1 VKWLLIVFVAFLVTA
16 TPKENKWK
24 TTKVIAMQHATSG
37 TVSAQRSVEHPEELD
52 AGPQPEETDLD
63 LRRHLQTFRRA
74 HPYREVQVAGRRWRY
89 IVGGQG
95 ERTLL
100 LLPGSLV
107 PDLFFIPIEV
117 LERDFR
123 VIVPA
128 YAAVPTMVAL
138 VAGVAAI
145 LDTEGME
152 RVDVIGSSF
161 GGYVAQCFVRAYPAR
176 VDRLILA
183 ETGVRHF
190 VSWAPSI
197 ALLARLMNVLP
208 ARLVRFLMW
217 RLWSTLFTPPTSQ
230 RAFWG
235 ELMQE
240 ILTTQLSKANF
251 VSETKIIA
259 DFSAH
264 YHFSSG
270 DLAAW
275 SGKILIL
282 ESERDEAYRPANRAR
297 TRAVYPQARM
307 HTIRNATHSAIATH
321 TEEYIRTMRE
331 FLAEH

>member
-1 VKWLLIVFVAFLVTA
+1 MQPA
-16 TPKENKWK
+16 TVNITP
-24 TTKVIAMQHATSG
+24 V
-37 TVSAQRSVEHPEELD
+37 QRGGERAEEAASDLKRRLD
-52 AGPQPEETDLD
+52 A
-63 LRRHLQTFRRA
+63 FRRT
-74 HPYREVQVAGRRWRY
+74 HPYRELQVAGRRWRY
-89 IVGGQG
+89 VVGGQG
-95 ERTLL
+95 ERVLL

-107 PDLFFIPIEV
+107 PDLFFVPIEA
-117 LERDFR
+117 LERDSR

-128 YAAVPTMVAL
+128 YAAVPTMAEL
-138 VAGVAAI
+138 VTGVAAI
-145 LDTEGME
+145 LDAEGMG

-161 GGYVAQCFVRAYPAR
+161 GGYVAQCFVRAHPAR

-197 ALLARLMNVLP
+197 SLLARLLRVLP

-217 RLWSTLFTPPTSQ
+217 RLWSTLFTPPVSQ
-230 RAFWG
+230 RAFWR

-240 ILTTQLSKANF
+240 ILTTQLTKANF
-251 VSETKIIA
+251 VSETEVIA

-264 YHFSSG
+264 SHFRSG

-275 SGKILIL
+275 PGKILIL
-282 ESERDEAYRPANRAR
+282 ESEHDEAYRPANRAR
-297 TRAVYPQARM
+297 TRAVYPQARV

-331 FLAEH
+331 FLAGRDG

>member
-1 VKWLLIVFVAFLVTA
+1 MQQSTSTTAAPPPGTGQVGGQAVA
-16 TPKENKWK
+16 PPRED
-24 TTKVIAMQHATSG
+24 
-37 TVSAQRSVEHPEELD
+37 TVLELRQRLEV
-52 AGPQPEETDLD
+52 
-63 LRRHLQTFRRA
+63 FRRT
-74 HPYREVQVAGRRWRY
+74 HPYHDLQVAGRRWGY
-89 IVGGQG
+89 VVGGQG

-107 PDLFFIPIEV
+107 PDLFFVPIEA

-128 YAAVPTMVAL
+128 YAAVPTMAEL

-145 LDTEGME
+145 LDAEGVG

-161 GGYVAQCFVRAYPAR
+161 GGYVAQCFVRTHPAR

-197 ALLARLMNVLP
+197 SLLARLLRVLP

-217 RLWSTLFTPPTSQ
+217 RLWSTLFTPPASQ
-230 RAFWG
+230 RAFWR

-240 ILTTQLSKANF
+240 ILTTQLTKANF
-251 VSETKIIA
+251 VSETEIIA

-264 YHFSSG
+264 SHFGSG

-275 SGKILIL
+275 PGKILIM
-282 ESERDEAYRPANRAR
+282 ESEHDEAYRPANRVR
-297 TRAVYPQARM
+297 TRAVYPQARV

-331 FLAEH
+331 FLAER

>member
-1 VKWLLIVFVAFLVTA
+1 MQQSTSTTAAPPPGTGQVGGQAVA
-16 TPKENKWK
+16 PPRED
-24 TTKVIAMQHATSG
+24 
-37 TVSAQRSVEHPEELD
+37 TVLELRQRLEV
-52 AGPQPEETDLD
+52 
-63 LRRHLQTFRRA
+63 FRRT
-74 HPYREVQVAGRRWRY
+74 HPYHDLQVAGRRWGY
-89 IVGGQG
+89 VVGGQG
-95 ERTLL
+95 ERALL

-107 PDLFFIPIEV
+107 PDLFFVPIEA

-128 YAAVPTMVAL
+128 YAAVPTMAEL

-145 LDTEGME
+145 LDAEGVG

-161 GGYVAQCFVRAYPAR
+161 GGYVAQCFVRTHPAR

-197 ALLARLMNVLP
+197 SLLAHLLRVLP

-217 RLWSTLFTPPTSQ
+217 RLWSTLFTPPASQ
-230 RAFWG
+230 RAFWR

-240 ILTTQLSKANF
+240 ILTTQLTKANF
-251 VSETKIIA
+251 VSETEIIA

-264 YHFSSG
+264 SHFRSG

-275 SGKILIL
+275 PGKILIM
-282 ESERDEAYRPANRAR
+282 ESEHDEAYRPANRVR
-297 TRAVYPQARM
+297 TRAVYPQARV
-307 HTIRNATHSAIATH
+307 HTIHNATHSAIATH

-331 FLAEH
+331 FLAER

>member
-1 VKWLLIVFVAFLVTA
+1 
-16 TPKENKWK
+16 
-24 TTKVIAMQHATSG
+24 MQHATSG
-37 TVSAQRSVEHPEELD
+37 TVSAQRSVEHAEELD
-52 AGPQPEETDLD
+52 AGLQPEETDLD
-63 LRRHLQTFRRA
+63 LRRRLQAFRRA
-74 HPYREVQVAGRRWRY
+74 HPYREVQVAGKTWRY

-117 LERDFR
+117 LERDCR

-128 YAAVPTMVAL
+128 YAAVPTMAAL

-145 LDTEGME
+145 LDAEGVE
-152 RVDVIGSSF
+152 RVDLIGSSF
-161 GGYVAQCFVRAYPAR
+161 GGYIAQCFVRAHPAR

-190 VSWAPSI
+190 VSWDPSI
-197 ALLARLMNVLP
+197 WLLARLMSILP
-208 ARLVRFLMW
+208 SRAVRFMMW
-217 RLWSTLFTPPTSQ
+217 RLWSTLFTPPASQ
-230 RAFWG
+230 RAFWR

-240 ILTTQLSKANF
+240 ILTKQLTKASF
-251 VSETKIIA
+251 VSETEILA

-264 YHFSSG
+264 YHFRRG

-275 SGKILIL
+275 PGKIFIL
-282 ESERDEAYRPANRAR
+282 ESERDEAYSPANRAR
-297 TRAVYPQARM
+297 TRAVYPQAWV

-321 TEEYIRTMRE
+321 TEEYVRTMRE